1 MSYHGLGALVSAS
14 FDFGGS
20 SFGSGGGS
28 SKPNVMSPCAS
39 RGGTHSFTPSGVP
52 GGYTEICN
60 DGWTCKN
67 TSDIT
72 LPICSQGPKPTVFFG
87 GPMSTKQTYM
97 GFFPTSGGTKLPYQ
111 APVKIGATG
120 TNRPGPSSSTA
131 APASK
136 QANTINLFPSASAK
150 PPTVTKLIGPTLTS
164 FPGLFQSDVKPGE
177 ANNNGGEDVVGEDKT
192 KTYLVIGL
200 GLLAVVGVGVLVYKN
215 SRLRR
220 HHVLSRPR

>member
-20 SFGSGGGS
+20 SFGSGGGGGAKS
-28 SKPNVMSPCAS
+28 NPMSPCAS

-72 LPICSQGPKPTVFFG
+72 LPICSQGPKPTVYFG
-87 GPMSTKQTYM
+87 GPLPTKQTYA
-97 GFFPTSGGTKLPYQ
+97 GFFPTSSGTKLPYQ

-120 TNRPGPSSSTA
+120 TNRPGPSASKA
-131 APASK
+131 APAV
-136 QANTINLFPSASAK
+136 TYFPSSASKTAA
-150 PPTVTKLIGPTLTS
+150 PPTVTRLVGPNLYRMPSGALVEAT
-164 FPGLFQSDVKPGE
+164 PGGG
-177 ANNNGGEDVVGEDKT
+177 ANNNGGEDVIGEDKT

-200 GLLAVVGVGVLVYKN
+200 GLLVAAGVGYVAYKK